1 MIYESEKIWF
11 QLKRLWR
18 LFGFVVLIFLYLL
31 YLCQIDMFHYITHKD
46 EFEVIEAE
54 IVNLDMTV
62 EKVLRGKRYSYY
74 VEVQV
79 LDNNGRTYRI
89 VRDVSDYVG
98 KGVKVAINKNNPN
111 DICRTEWIK
120 PKDGVWVLTCGMG
133 WILFLLSLGKIL
145 SYFKLKRVFNR
156 IDSEYMSEV
165 AEKRLYSVDVNVNE
179 KNVMVTRIKRD
190 ANLAITMETSQIYCR
205 IPKSDEIVKSPKMLG
220 HTFLK
225 EGDYINLDNGTEAEK
240 DINWAQYFI

>member
-1 MIYESEKIWF
+1 MIFEREKIWF

-18 LFGFVVLIFLYLL
+18 LFGFLLLIFMYLL
-31 YLCQIDMFHYITHKD
+31 YLCQIDMFHYIAHKE
-46 EFEVIEAE
+46 EFDVIEAE

-89 VRDVSDYVG
+89 FRDVSDFVG
-98 KGVKVAINKNNPN
+98 KSVKLAINKNNPN
-111 DICRTEWIK
+111 DVCRAEWIR
-120 PKDGVWVLTCGMG
+120 PKDGIWVLTCGMG
-133 WILFLLSLGKIL
+133 WILFLLFWGKIL

-165 AEKRLYSVDVNVNE
+165 AQKRLHSVQMNVTG
-179 KNVMVTRIKRD
+179 KDVMVTQIKRD

-205 IPKSDEIVKSPKMLG
+205 LLKSDEIVKSPKMLG

-225 EGDYINLDNGTEAEK
+225 EGDYIKLDNGTDAENN
-240 DINWAQYFI
+240 INWAQYYI